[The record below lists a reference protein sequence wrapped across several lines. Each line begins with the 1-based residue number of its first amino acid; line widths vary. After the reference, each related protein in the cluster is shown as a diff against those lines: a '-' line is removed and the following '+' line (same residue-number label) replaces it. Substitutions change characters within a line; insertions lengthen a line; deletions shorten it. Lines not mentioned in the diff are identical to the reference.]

1 MKDTIFVSGAT
12 GFLGTEVVGRLLAET
27 EADIY
32 VLVRAENEE
41 AAVHRLRNAW
51 YHEQRLYREIGRR
64 VFPAAGDFTV
74 PQLGLSEKIQQEL
87 KAHVTHVFHCGAEIG
102 FQTDEAILKETNCKG
117 TENMAAFA
125 KELTNLKCFVHVST
139 AYVAGQKTGVIA
151 EEELPATQFSSLYE
165 KSKAEAEYIV
175 MTSG

>member
-12 GFLGTEVVGRLLAET
+12 GFLGTEVVSRLLAET

-41 AAVHRLRNAW
+41 AAAHRLRNAW
-51 YHEQRLYREIGRR
+51 YHEQSLYRQIGGR
-64 VFPAAGDFTV
+64 VLPAAGDFTV

-102 FQTDEAILKETNCKG
+102 SQTDEAILKETNG
-117 TENMAAFA
+117 E
-125 KELTNLKCFVHVST
+125 
-139 AYVAGQKTGVIA
+139 Q
-151 EEELPATQFSSLYE
+151 
-165 KSKAEAEYIV
+165 
-175 MTSG
+175 